1 MILADVCVRRP
12 VFATMLVGVLVVA
25 GWFSYNGLTLELMPK
40 VEMPVVTVTTT
51 LPGAGPEEIEA
62 QVTKVIEEAINTVS
76 GIDELRSVTREGLS
90 QIIVQFVLE
99 KDLGIAAQEVRDK
112 VGTVLADLPED
123 ADPPIVEKF
132 DIDAT
137 PIATVTVSGFRGLKE
152 LTEIAENQV
161 KEPLESVTG
170 VGAIDVLG
178 SRKREIQILVDP
190 ERLKAYGL
198 AIRTVA
204 QALAKQNVE
213 FPGGRITQESGE
225 TVLRTLGRVK
235 SVREFEDI
243 VVATK
248 DGVPITL
255 ADIGRVEDGVEEPRS
270 LSRYDGKN
278 AVSLIIRKQSGSN
291 TVAAVEAVQERLVEV
306 RQLLPPGVEAL
317 VTRDQSEFVKASVHE
332 VEQHLVLGSLFASII
347 VYFFLGNLRATL
359 IAAVAIPVSII
370 STYTLLAAAGYSLN
384 RITLL
389 GLTLAVGIVIDDAI
403 VVLENIYRYIEEKG
417 MNAFEA
423 ARAAT
428 AEVGLAVSATTL
440 SLVVIFIPVGFLKGI
455 IGMWLSSFGFTMAFS
470 IMVSLLVAF
479 TLTPMLCSRFLP
491 KHLDEHA
498 PKSQRALQQAAEAEP
513 TQAANPAQSSRESR
527 LYRLIDRSYT
537 VMLQWS
543 MRHRWAIVCLTL
555 GVFASTPFIAGLV
568 RPSLMA
574 SDDRGEFEINIKTP
588 PGYSLAQTDA
598 VTRQIEEEIHSLPG
612 VNHLLTE
619 IGSTVG
625 ESVTKSKIVVT
636 LTHYSER
643 TLHQSQ
649 VMDLAREK
657 VQGFPSLRISVDQ
670 ILPVSGGGIQNV
682 DVSYNLRGPDLETL
696 QQYSEELKTRAQ
708 AMPGLRDVDSTF
720 EGGNPELQ
728 VHLNRRKASDLGIE
742 AADIASTL
750 RIMVAG
756 EKITTYREGDEL
768 YDVRLRLTPES
779 RNRPEVIQ
787 QVAVPSASVGQ
798 VILNN
803 VVDMVPGTGPVQI
816 DRQDRQR
823 QITITGNLAQ
833 DKALGDAIADIDTEV
848 ADMGLP
854 LGYTTGVT
862 GMGKMFEEMMESFQ
876 IAFLL
881 SIIGMYMVLA
891 AQFESFLHP
900 ITIMLSLPLA
910 VPFAL
915 LALYIAGQHLALFAI
930 LGMLLLFGIVKKN
943 SILQIDHTINLRAA
957 GLPRDEAILRA
968 NRERLRPI
976 LMTTLAL
983 VAGMIPI
990 LIGQGPAAE
999 SHRGIAVVV
1008 IGGQSLCLLITLLVT
1023 PVAYSLFDDI
1033 EAWLGRVVPL
1043 IRSRLTRL
1051 WRRKPARA
1059 APAGVAVEEKGFG
1072 D

>member
-25 GWFSYNGLTLELMPK
+25 GWFSYRSLTLELMPK

-76 GIDELRSVTREGLS
+76 GIDELRSVTREGVS
-90 QIIVQFVLE
+90 QVVVQFVLE
-99 KDLGIAAQEVRDK
+99 KDLGVAAQEVRDK
-112 VGTVLADLPED
+112 VGTVLAALPED
-123 ADPPIVEKF
+123 ADPPVVEKF

-137 PIATVTVSGFRGLKE
+137 PIATITVSGFQRLKE
-152 LTEIAENQV
+152 LTEIAEDRV

-170 VGAIDVLG
+170 VGAIDVVG
-178 SRKREIQILVDP
+178 GRKREIQILIDP
-190 ERLKAYGL
+190 ERLKAYRL
-198 AIRTVA
+198 AIRDVA
-204 QALAKQNVE
+204 EALAKQNVE
-213 FPGGRITQESGE
+213 FPGGRITRDSGE
-225 TVLRTLGRVK
+225 TVLRTLGRVTT
-235 SVREFEDI
+235 VREFADI
-243 VVATK
+243 VVATT
-248 DGVPITL
+248 DGVPITV

-278 AVSLIIRKQSGSN
+278 AVSLVIRKQSGTN
-291 TVAAVEAVQERLVEV
+291 TVATVDAVQERLAAI
-306 RQLLPPGVEAL
+306 RPLLPAGVEAL
-317 VTRDQSEFVKASVHE
+317 VTRDQSDFVKASVHE
-332 VEQHLVLGSLFASII
+332 VEQHLILGSLFASII
-347 VYFFLGNLRATL
+347 VYFFLGNLRSTL
-359 IAAVAIPVSII
+359 IAAVAIPVSIV

-384 RITLL
+384 RVTLL

-455 IGMWLSSFGFTMAFS
+455 IGMWLSSFGFTMAFA

-491 KHLDEHA
+491 KHLDARAGAHA
-498 PKSQRALQQAAEAEP
+498 R
-513 TQAANPAQSSRESR
+513 SSRESR
-527 LYRLIDRSYT
+527 VYGFIDRAYT
-537 VMLQWS
+537 AMLAWS

-555 GVFASTPFIAGLV
+555 AVLCSTPYIAGLV

-574 SDDRGEFEINIKTP
+574 SDDRGEFEINVKTP

-598 VTRQIEEEIHSLPG
+598 VTRQIEEDIRPLPG

-625 ESVTKSKIVVT
+625 ESVTKAKIVVT
-636 LTHYSER
+636 LVHHSQR
-643 TLHQSQ
+643 ALHQSQ
-649 VMDLAREK
+649 VMDLARAK
-657 VQGFPSLRISVDQ
+657 VRGFPNLRISVDQ
-670 ILPVSGGGIQNV
+670 ILPVSGSGLQNV
-682 DVSYNLRGPDLETL
+682 DVSYNLRGPELDTL
-696 QQYSEELKTRAQ
+696 QSYAAALKTRVQ
-708 AMPGLRDVDSTF
+708 DMPGLRDVDSTF

-756 EKITTYREGDEL
+756 EKVTTYREGNEL

-779 RNRPEVIQ
+779 RNQVDVLAR
-787 QVAVPSASVGQ
+787 VAVPSASVGQ

-803 VVDMVPGTGPVQI
+803 VVDLVPGTGPVQI

-833 DKALGDAIADIDTEV
+833 DKALGDAIADIDAEV
-848 ADMGLP
+848 AEMGLP
-854 LGYTTGVT
+854 PGYTTGVT

-968 NRERLRPI
+968 NKERLRPI

-983 VAGMIPI
+983 VAGMVPI
-990 LIGQGPAAE
+990 LLGQGPVAD

-1023 PVAYSLFDDI
+1023 PVAYSLFDDA
-1033 EAWLGRVVPL
+1033 EVWLGRAWPSL
-1043 IRSRLTRL
+1043 RRGLGRLRF
-1051 WRRKPARA
+1051 WRRARGTPARA
-1059 APAGVAVEEKGFG
+1059 APVVPTAAGDKAFG

>member
-1 MILADVCVRRP
+1 MILADICVRRP
-12 VFATMLVGVLVVA
+12 VFATMLIGVLVVA
-25 GWFSYNGLTLELMPK
+25 GWFSYRSLTLELMPK

-62 QVTKVIEEAINTVS
+62 QITKIVEEAINTVS

-90 QIIVQFVLE
+90 QVVVQFVLE

-112 VGTVLADLPED
+112 VGTILADLPED

-132 DIDAT
+132 DVDAT
-137 PIATVTVSGFRGLKE
+137 PIATITVSGFRSLKE

-161 KEPLESVTG
+161 KEPLESVSG
-170 VGAIDVLG
+170 VGAIDIIG
-178 SRKREIQILVDP
+178 GRKREIQVLLDH
-190 ERLKAYGL
+190 ERLMAYGL
-198 AIRTVA
+198 SMRTVA

-213 FPGGRITQESGE
+213 FPGGRITQDSGE

-243 VVATK
+243 VVSTK
-248 DGVPITL
+248 DEVPITV

-278 AVSLIIRKQSGSN
+278 AVSLVIRKQSGAN
-291 TVAAVEAVQERLVEV
+291 TVDAVEAVQERLTEV
-306 RQLLPPGVEAL
+306 RKLLPPGLDAL
-317 VTRDQSEFVKASVHE
+317 ITRDQSEFVKASVHE
-332 VEQHLVLGSLFASII
+332 VEQHLILGSIFASII
-347 VYFFLGNLRATL
+347 VFFFLGNLRSTI
-359 IAAVAIPVSII
+359 IAAVSIPVSIVA
-370 STYTLLAAAGYSLN
+370 TYSLLAAAGYSLN
-384 RITLL
+384 RVTLL

-417 MNAFEA
+417 MSPFEA

-440 SLVVIFIPVGFLKGI
+440 SLVVIFIPVGFLKGVV
-455 IGMWLSSFGFTMAFS
+455 GMWLSSFGFTMAFA
-470 IMVSLLVAF
+470 IMVSLLVSF
-479 TLTPMLCSRFLP
+479 TLTPMMCARLLP
-491 KHLDEHA
+491 KNIESKAH
-498 PKSQRALQQAAEAEP
+498 
-513 TQAANPAQSSRESR
+513 SSRES
-527 LYRLIDRSYT
+527 LFYRLIDGSYT
-537 VMLQWS
+537 AMLAWS
-543 MRHRWAIVCLTL
+543 MRHRWVVVCLTL
-555 GVFASTPFIAGLV
+555 GLFIATPSIASLV

-598 VTRQIEEEIHSLPG
+598 VTSQIEAEIQPLPG
-612 VNHLLTE
+612 VAHLLTE
-619 IGSTVG
+619 IGSVVG
-625 ESVTKSKIVVT
+625 ESVTKAKIVVI
-636 LTHYSER
+636 LDHYTER
-643 TLHQSQ
+643 ELKQHEI
-649 VMDLAREK
+649 MDLAREK
-657 VQGFPSLRISVDQ
+657 VTGFPGMRISVDQ
-670 ILPVSGGGIQNV
+670 ILPVSGGGVQNV
-682 DVSYNLRGPDLETL
+682 DVSYNLRGPELETL
-696 QQYSEELKTRAQ
+696 QQYAEELKTSARQ
-708 AMPGLRDVDSTF
+708 ISGLRDVDSTY

-728 VHLNRRKASDLGIE
+728 VHLNRRKSSDLGVE

-768 YDVRLRLTPES
+768 YDVRLRLAPES

-787 QVAVPSASVGQ
+787 QAAIPSAAIGQ
-798 VILNN
+798 VQLSSL
-803 VVDMVPGTGPVQI
+803 VDMIPGTGPVQI
-816 DRQDRQR
+816 DRQERQR
-823 QITITGNLAQ
+823 QITITANLAK
-833 DKALGDAIADIDTEV
+833 DKALSDAIADIDAKVEG
-848 ADMGLP
+848 MGLP
-854 LGYTTGVT
+854 LGYTTGVS
-862 GMGKMFEEMMESFQ
+862 GMGKMFAEMMESFQ

-915 LALYIAGQHLALFAI
+915 LSLWIFDQHLAMFAI

-943 SILQIDHTINLRAA
+943 SILQIDHTINLRAQ
-957 GLPRDEAILRA
+957 GIPRDEAILRA

-983 VAGMIPI
+983 VAGMVPI
-990 LIGQGPAAE
+990 LLGQGPAAE

-1023 PVAYSLFDDI
+1023 PVAYSLFDDM
-1033 EAWLGRVVPL
+1033 EAGMARVLDRLRRVGEWLRLRRTNGQVVQVGEDP
-1043 IRSRLTRL
+1043 I
-1051 WRRKPARA
+1051 
-1059 APAGVAVEEKGFG
+1059 G

>member
-1 MILADVCVRRP
+1 MILADICVRRP
-12 VFATMLVGVLVVA
+12 VFATMLIGVLVVA
-25 GWFSYNGLTLELMPK
+25 GWFSYRSLTLELMPK

-62 QVTKVIEEAINTVS
+62 QITKIIEEAINTVS

-90 QIIVQFVLE
+90 QVIVQFVLE
-99 KDLGIAAQEVRDK
+99 KDLGVAAQEVRDK
-112 VGTVLADLPED
+112 VGTILAELPQD

-137 PIATVTVSGFRGLKE
+137 PIATITVSGFRSLKE

-170 VGAIDVLG
+170 VGAIDIIG
-178 SRKREIQILVDP
+178 GRKREIQVLLDH
-190 ERLKAYGL
+190 ERLMAYRL
-198 AIRTVA
+198 SMRTVA
-204 QALAKQNVE
+204 EALAKQNVE
-213 FPGGRITQESGE
+213 FPGGRITQDSGE

-243 VVATK
+243 VVATT
-248 DGVPITL
+248 DGVPITI

-278 AVSLIIRKQSGSN
+278 AVSLVIRKQSGAN
-291 TVAAVEAVQERLVEV
+291 TVDAVEALQERLSEV
-306 RQLLPPGVEAL
+306 QKLLPPGLDARI
-317 VTRDQSEFVKASVHE
+317 TRDQSEFVKASVHE
-332 VEQHLVLGSLFASII
+332 VEQHLILGSIFASII
-347 VYFFLGNLRATL
+347 VFFFLGNLRSTI
-359 IAAVAIPVSII
+359 IAAVSIPVSII
-370 STYTLLAAAGYSLN
+370 ATYTLLAAAGYSLN

-417 MNAFEA
+417 MNPFEA

-440 SLVVIFIPVGFLKGI
+440 SLVVIFVPVGFLKGI
-455 IGMWLSSFGFTMAFS
+455 IGMWLSSFGFTMAFA
-470 IMVSLLVAF
+470 IMVSLLVSF
-479 TLTPMLCSRFLP
+479 TLTPMMCARFLP
-491 KHLDEHA
+491 KNSDHKAH
-498 PKSQRALQQAAEAEP
+498 
-513 TQAANPAQSSRESR
+513 SSRES
-527 LYRLIDRSYT
+527 LFYRLIDRSYT
-537 VMLQWS
+537 AMLAWS
-543 MRHRWAIVCLTL
+543 MRHRWVVVCLTL
-555 GVFASTPFIAGLV
+555 GLFIATPWIAGLV

-598 VTRQIEEEIHSLPG
+598 VTRQIEAEIQPLPG
-612 VNHLLTE
+612 VAHLLTE
-619 IGSTVG
+619 IGSVVG
-625 ESVTKSKIVVT
+625 ESVTRAKIVV
-636 LTHYSER
+636 LLNHYTER
-643 TLHQSQ
+643 DLKQHQ

-657 VQGFPSLRISVDQ
+657 VQGFPGMRISVDQ
-670 ILPVSGGGIQNV
+670 ILPVSGGGVQNV
-682 DVSYNLRGPDLETL
+682 DVSYNLRGPELETL
-696 QQYSEELKTRAQ
+696 HHYAEALTTEARQI
-708 AMPGLRDVDSTF
+708 PGLRDVDSSY

-728 VHLNRRKASDLGIE
+728 VHLNRRKSSDLGVE
-742 AADIASTL
+742 AADIASTI

-768 YDVRLRLTPES
+768 YDVRLRLAPES

-787 QVAVPSASVGQ
+787 QAAIPSAAVGQ
-798 VILNN
+798 VQLSSL
-803 VVDMVPGTGPVQI
+803 VDMIPGTGPVQI
-816 DRQDRQR
+816 DRQERQR
-823 QITITGNLAQ
+823 QITLTANLAKG
-833 DKALGDAIADIDTEV
+833 KALSDAIADIDVKVE
-848 ADMGLP
+848 DMGLP
-854 LGYTTGVT
+854 PGYTTGVS
-862 GMGKMFEEMMESFQ
+862 GMGKMFAEMMESFQ
-876 IAFLL
+876 LAFLL
-881 SIIGMYMVLA
+881 SIIGMYMILA

-915 LALYIAGQHLALFAI
+915 LALWLFDQHLALFAI

-943 SILQIDHTINLRAA
+943 SILQIDHTINLRAQ
-957 GLPRDEAILRA
+957 GIPRDEAILRA

-983 VAGMIPI
+983 VAGMVPI

-1023 PVAYSLFDDI
+1023 PVAYSLFDDM
-1033 EAWLGRVVPL
+1033 EAGLARLLERLRRAVAWLRF
-1043 IRSRLTRL
+1043 
-1051 WRRKPARA
+1051 RRTPGPAHI
-1059 APAGVAVEEKGFG
+1059 AGVGEEPIA